1 MRNITTDDQEAIYR
15 GEHTRLYQILGAHPA
30 DEGYVFRVW
39 APNAFSISV
48 VGDFNGW
55 DDARHWMTQ
64 TQYFGVWEVYIPE
77 AHSGNAYKFCVR
89 SKTVETFEKADP
101 FAFAAEVPPKTA
113 SVLTEDNY
121 SWKDANWMEQRPEA
135 SLHRSPMS
143 IYEVHLGS
151 WKRPWDHGRRY
162 HNYRELAPMLIEHV
176 KDLGFTHV
184 ELMPITEFP
193 YDGSWGY
200 QVTGYFA
207 ATSRYGDPDDLKYLI
222 DQLHQNGIGVIVDW
236 VPAHFPYDSHGLY
249 RFDGTPLYEHP
260 DPRRGDHPDWGTA
273 IFNYGRDEVS
283 SFLLSSAM
291 FWFDKFH
298 VDGLRVDAV
307 SSMLYL
313 DYSRND
319 GEWEPNAHG
328 GRENLEAINFLKSL
342 TSLAYRDFPGV
353 QVIAEESTAYPGV
366 SKPLEAGGLG
376 FGFKW
381 DMGWMHDHLEY
392 FSKDPVHR
400 KFHHKDVTFRP
411 MYANSENFI
420 LPLSHDEVV
429 HGKGSLFGRMSGDE
443 WQKFANLRLLYTNMY
458 AHPGKKL
465 LFMGAE
471 MGQIEEWN
479 QEAQLDW
486 ARLQDPKAR
495 GVYNLLKRLNRLYK
509 DVGALHE
516 LDCDERGFRWINW
529 DDAENSVLSFVRQG
543 NDQNDLVAVIFN
555 LTPVVRED
563 YSICLPR
570 PGKWDIILNTDD
582 VDFGGSGYLG
592 TTEVQAAHE
601 GHYEHHWANITLPPL
616 GALVISPAS
625 I

>member
-48 VGDFNGW
+48 IGDFNGW
-55 DDARHWMTQ
+55 DDTRHWMTQ
-64 TQYFGVWEVYIPE
+64 TPHFGVWEVHIPE
-77 AHSGNAYKFCVR
+77 AHMGNAYKFCVR

-113 SVLTEDNY
+113 SVLTQDNY
-121 SWKDANWMEQRPEA
+121 SWNDTKWMKQRAEA
-135 SLHRSPMS
+135 SLHKSPMS

-151 WKRPWDHGRRY
+151 WKRPWDDGRRY
-162 HNYRELAPMLIEHV
+162 HNYRELAPMLVEHV

-207 ATSRYGDPDDLKYLI
+207 ATSRYGDPDELKYLI
-222 DQLHQNGIGVIVDW
+222 DQFHQNGIGVIVDW
-236 VPAHFPYDSHGLY
+236 VPAHFPYDAHGLY

-429 HGKGSLFGRMSGDE
+429 HGKGSLFGRMAGDE

-471 MGQIEEWN
+471 MGQFEEWN

-486 ARLQDPKAR
+486 ARLQDPKAQ
-495 GVYNLLKRLNRLYK
+495 GVYNLLKKLNQLYK
-509 DVGALHE
+509 EIGALHE

-529 DDAENSVLSFVRQG
+529 DDAENSVLSFIRQG
-543 NDQNDLVAVIFN
+543 DDHNELVAVIFN
-555 LTPVVRED
+555 LTPVAREN
-563 YSICLPR
+563 YSLCLPR

-592 TTEVQAAHE
+592 TTEIEAAHE

-616 GALVISPAS
+616 GALVIRPAS
-625 I
+625 M